1 MRAKVQ
7 QFLKI
12 TIICFILA
20 GCNAQNVS
28 KTTPKEVFQN
38 AQIGLGAEHFEKY
51 VSLLKNKRVGMIVNQ
66 TSVVG
71 KINTHI
77 VDTLLKQGVKITKIF
92 APEHG
97 FRGEADAGEH
107 VDNTKDAKTGIPIL
121 SIYGKTR
128 KPTPDMLKDLDVLV
142 FDIQDVGARFYT
154 YIGTL
159 EYVMEAGAENNIPV
173 MVLDRPNPNGHY
185 VDGPILDKSM
195 TSFVGMQAIPIV
207 HGMTVGE
214 YATMLNTEGLLA
226 NRIKCQL
233 TVIECSKYD
242 HTSFYELPVKPSPN
256 LPNIRAIYL
265 YPSICFFE
273 GTNISLGRG
282 TDKQFQVYGSPF
294 YPKEKSEFEFTP
306 RPFDGAKQP
315 PLEGRLCYGFDLT
328 YLKPQSLQTE
338 KQINLKFVLN
348 MYKDFTNKDSF
359 FLKTNFI
366 DRLAGTTAF
375 QKQIKEGKTEAEIR
389 ATWQAGLVAFKK
401 IRKKYLLYKDFE

>member
-1 MRAKVQ
+1 MRTKVQ
-7 QFLKI
+7 NFLKF
-12 TIICFILA
+12 TIICFILLS
-20 GCNAQNVS
+20 CNAQSVT
-28 KTTPKEVFQN
+28 KTFHNEAFQN
-38 AQIGLGAEHFEKY
+38 DKISLGAEHFAQY
-51 VSLLKNKRVGMIVNQ
+51 VNLLKNKRVGMIVNQ

-71 KINTHI
+71 KNLTHI

-121 SIYGKTR
+121 SIYGQTR
-128 KPTPDMLKDLDVLV
+128 KPSPEMLKDLDVLV

-159 EYVMEAGAENNIPV
+159 EYVMEAAAENKIPV
-173 MVLDRPNPNGHY
+173 VVLDRPNPNGHY
-185 VDGPILDKSM
+185 VDGPILEKSLK
-195 TSFVGMQAIPIV
+195 SFVGMQAIPIV

-214 YATMLNTEGLLA
+214 YAKMLNTEGWLA
-226 NRIKCQL
+226 QGVKCDL
-233 TVIECSKYD
+233 TVINCHKYD

-256 LPNIRAIYL
+256 LPNIRSIYL

-273 GTNISLGRG
+273 GTNVSLGRG
-282 TDKQFQVYGSPF
+282 TDKQFQVYGSPY

-315 PLEGRLCYGFDLT
+315 PLEGKVCYGFDLT

-338 KQINLKFVLN
+338 KHINLNLILN
-348 MYKDFTNKDSF
+348 MYKDFTKKDSF
-359 FLKTNFI
+359 FLKNNFI
-366 DRLAGTTAF
+366 DRLAGTTQF
-375 QKQIKEGKTEAEIR
+375 QKQIREGKTEAEIR